1 MDFQLTP
8 EQSDLVAAPLDAR
21 VFLSGPA
28 GCGKTTLGVERMRY
42 LLERGIYGESIL
54 VLTPQRTL
62 QEPYKEVLQSPKIEA
77 GGQVTLA
84 TVGGLARRIVDL
96 FWPLAAEKAGFAH
109 PDQPPIFLTLET
121 AQYYMAHIV
130 RPLLDEGYFESLT
143 INRNRL
149 YSQVID
155 NLNKAA
161 AVGFPHTQIGER
173 LDRAWLGDPSQRRI
187 YADTQDCA
195 NRFRAYCLE
204 HNLLDFSLQ
213 LEIFLDILWHEPIVR
228 DYLTDSYRHLLYDN
242 IEEDIPRAHDLIREW
257 MPDIDSALLIYDENA
272 GYRRF
277 LGADPETAWRLN
289 DICETQTS
297 LSESFVTSA
306 GVQNLSDSLAN
317 VIDPVNTPS
326 PTLPRGGREFEV
338 FPPMGER
345 FRKGGVQEPERL
357 PKPPLPK
364 ALKARVRE
372 LRKDAT
378 DAEVFLWQFLRRKQI
393 NDARFRRQHPYKGYI
408 LDFYCHELKLA
419 IELDGSGHLEEEQRA
434 HDEQRTKNLNEDGIQ
449 VLRFWNNDALNNTEN
464 VLGVI
469 WEAIENTRNAP
480 SLGLSP
486 EGGEK
491 GVASNTQILPPPGE
505 EFRKGAVLQ
514 YADAHFY
521 PELLDWL
528 TEEIATLLKEGI
540 EPSEIVV
547 LAPYLSDALRFSLM
561 HRLEVRGIPVRS
573 HRPSRSLRD
582 EPATQSLLTLA
593 ALAHPQWGIRPS
605 EFDVAYALMQTI
617 DGLDLI
623 RANLLTKI
631 VYRARGPELSPFDGI
646 KPDVQ
651 ERITYVF
658 GGRYAELRNWIL
670 AYHEQADI
678 PPFDHFLR
686 KLFGEILS
694 QPGFGFHR
702 DLDSARVAASL
713 IESVKKF
720 RWAMASA
727 DTDALTLGR
736 EYIEMLS
743 EGVIAAQYLGAWKME
758 EENAVLVA
766 PAYTFLMQN
775 RAVAVQFWLNPGSDG
790 WVERLFQPLTH
801 PYVLSRSWDNAEGH
815 YWTDAD
821 EVAATKETL
830 ARLTTGLLRR
840 CKERLYLG
848 LSELGESG
856 FEQRGVLLKAF
867 QRVLQ
872 DSRE

>member
-1 MDFQLTP
+1 MELT
-8 EQSDLVAAPLDAR
+8 QTQIDIITAPLDAR
-21 VFLSGPA
+21 IFLQGPS
-28 GCGKTTLGVERMRY
+28 GCGKTTVGVERMVY
-42 LLERGIYGESIL
+42 LLEQGIPAESIL

-62 QEPYKEVLQSPKIEA
+62 QEPYQEILRSPEIGA
-77 GGQVTLA
+77 GGEVTLA
-84 TVGGLARRIVDL
+84 TVGGLARRMVDL
-96 FWPLAAEKAGFAH
+96 FWPLAAEAAGFAH

-121 AQYYMAHIV
+121 AQYYMAHLV
-130 RPLLDEGYFESLT
+130 RPLLDEEGYFESLT

-161 AVGFPHTQIGER
+161 AIGFPHTQIGER
-173 LDRAWLGDPSQRRI
+173 LDSAWLGDPSQRRI
-187 YADTQDCA
+187 YQDTQDCA
-195 NRFRAYCLE
+195 NRFRAYCLD

-213 LEIFLDILWHEPIVR
+213 LEIFWQHLWGDPIVH
-228 DYLTDSYRHLLYDN
+228 DYLNRSYRHLIYDN
-242 IEEDIPRAHDLIREW
+242 PEEDIPRAHDLIREW
-257 MPDIDSALLIYDENA
+257 IPDLDSALLIYDENG

-277 LGADPETAWRLN
+277 LGADPETAWRLS
-289 DICETQTS
+289 DICSSHAS
-297 LSESFVTSA
+297 LNDSFVASEDILA
-306 GVQNLSDSLAN
+306 LSDSLAH
-317 VIDPVNTPS
+317 VIN
-326 PTLPRGGREFEV
+326 PTF
-338 FPPMGER
+338 
-345 FRKGGVQEPERL
+345 
-357 PKPPLPK
+357 
-364 ALKARVRE
+364 
-372 LRKDAT
+372 T
-378 DAEVFLWQFLRRKQI
+378 DAPL
-393 NDARFRRQHPYKGYI
+393 NGFR
-408 LDFYCHELKLA
+408 
-419 IELDGSGHLEEEQRA
+419 
-434 HDEQRTKNLNEDGIQ
+434 
-449 VLRFWNNDALNNTEN
+449 
-464 VLGVI
+464 
-469 WEAIENTRNAP
+469 
-480 SLGLSP
+480 
-486 EGGEK
+486 EG
-491 GVASNTQILPPPGE
+491 
-505 EFRKGAVLQ
+505 VLQ

-528 TEEIATLLKEGI
+528 TEEISTLLEEGI
-540 EPSEIVV
+540 EPADIVV

-561 HRLEVRGIPVRS
+561 HRLETRDIPVRS

-605 EFDVAYALMQTI
+605 EFDVAYALMQAI

-631 VYRARGPELSPFDGI
+631 VYRARKLALSPFDGI

-658 GGRYAELRNWIL
+658 GGYYTQLREWL
-670 AYHEQADI
+670 LSYQEQDVV
-678 PPFDHFLR
+678 PFDHFLR

-736 EYIEMLS
+736 EYIDMLS

-821 EVAATKETL
+821 DVAANQATL

>member
-1 MDFQLTP
+1 MKLT
-8 EQSDLVAAPLDAR
+8 QSQQDIITAPFDTR
-21 VFLSGPA
+21 IFLSGPS
-28 GCGKTTLGVERMRY
+28 GCGKTTVGVERMRY
-42 LLERGIYGESIL
+42 LLEQGVYGESIL

-62 QEPYKEVLQSPKIEA
+62 QEPYQELLQSPEIGA

-84 TVGGLARRIVDL
+84 TVGGLARRMVDL
-96 FWPLAAEKAGFAH
+96 FWPLAAEAAGFAN

-161 AVGFPHTQIGER
+161 AIGFPHTQIGER
-173 LDRAWLGDPSQRRI
+173 LDKAWLGDPSQRRI
-187 YADTQDCA
+187 YQDTQDCA

-213 LEIFLDILWHEPIVR
+213 LEIFWEHLWGDPIVQ
-228 DYLTDSYRHLLYDN
+228 DYLTRTYRHLIYDN
-242 IEEDIPRAHDLIREW
+242 IEEDIPRAHDLIRGW
-257 MPDIDSALLIYDENA
+257 IPDLDSALLIYDENA

-277 LGADPETAWRLN
+277 LGADPETAWRLS
-289 DICETQTS
+289 DICSSHAS
-297 LSESFVTSA
+297 LNDSFVASEDILA
-306 GVQNLSDSLAN
+306 LSDSLAH
-317 VIDPVNTPS
+317 VINPAS
-326 PTLPRGGREFEV
+326 
-338 FPPMGER
+338 
-345 FRKGGVQEPERL
+345 
-357 PKPPLPK
+357 
-364 ALKARVRE
+364 
-372 LRKDAT
+372 T
-378 DAEVFLWQFLRRKQI
+378 DAPL
-393 NDARFRRQHPYKGYI
+393 NGFR
-408 LDFYCHELKLA
+408 
-419 IELDGSGHLEEEQRA
+419 
-434 HDEQRTKNLNEDGIQ
+434 
-449 VLRFWNNDALNNTEN
+449 
-464 VLGVI
+464 
-469 WEAIENTRNAP
+469 
-480 SLGLSP
+480 
-486 EGGEK
+486 EG
-491 GVASNTQILPPPGE
+491 
-505 EFRKGAVLQ
+505 VLQ

-528 TEEIATLLKEGI
+528 TEEISTLLEEGI
-540 EPSEIVV
+540 EPADIVV

-561 HRLEVRGIPVRS
+561 HRLETRGIPVRS

-605 EFDVAYALMQTI
+605 EFDVAYALMQAI
-617 DGLDLI
+617 DGFDLI

-631 VYRARGPELSPFDGI
+631 VYRARELALSPFDGI

-658 GGRYAELRNWIL
+658 GGYYTQLREWL
-670 AYHEQADI
+670 LSYQEQDVV
-678 PPFDHFLR
+678 PFDHFLR

-736 EYIEMLS
+736 EYIDMLS

-821 EVAATKETL
+821 DVAANQATL

-872 DSRE
+872 EMGDR